1 MSGWFC
7 VNRASVIVWGRS
19 RKRALHGFRP
29 FGPVAAV
36 TARALLGL
44 ARSVAVVAAP
54 RAGPCGCWLR
64 AWSSRPQRFPCRPP
78 EPCLSASARDRM
90 RCAAASSRLTCR
102 SDSLPHAPA
111 ALLPGALVT
120 VRTCQRRAKAVSVVP

>member
-29 FGPVAAV
+29 FGLVAVV

-54 RAGPCGCWLR
+54 RAGL
-64 AWSSRPQRFPCRPP
+64 
-78 EPCLSASARDRM
+78 
-90 RCAAASSRLTCR
+90 AAAGCAPGPAGR
-102 SDSLPHAPA
+102 SDSLAGLPNRVCPRVRTAVCA
-111 ALLPGALVT
+111 ALLRPRG
-120 VRTCQRRAKAVSVVP
+120 